1 MLKLRRN
8 KKYTID
14 MLNIDN
20 DRLAKTLLFEKLES
34 KYGYAKVRAAAKPEF
49 LNGVN
54 IAHGGFLFAL
64 ADYTAALATNTESRA
79 AISSSASINFLS
91 PTPENAEIIAT
102 ASIAAEDAKSAVCD
116 VRLSTEGKTVAVF
129 QSRVIF
135 KSLGK

>member
-1 MLKLRRN
+1 MLKLPRN
-8 KKYTID
+8 KKYQTH
-14 MLNIDN
+14 MLNTDN

-34 KYGYAKVRAAAKPEF
+34 KYGFAQVRAKAKPEF

-54 IAHGGFLFAL
+54 IAHGGFIFAL
-64 ADYTAALATNTESRA
+64 ADYAAALATNTEERA

-91 PTPENAEIIAT
+91 PTPENAEIIAS

-116 VRLSTEGKTVAVF
+116 VKLSSGGKTVAVF

-135 KSLGK
+135 KSTGK